1 MSILPVF
8 QRFDVHA
15 DSNAGP
21 RWKKW
26 LPRFERLMVAMD
38 ISNEARK
45 RALLLHY
52 AGTGDENNY
61 KSAVEALTKYFNPRR
76 NKAYEVYK
84 FRQVKQEKKETLDT
98 YHTRLRQLSQ
108 TCEFE
113 NVDNEIVAQIIL
125 SCQSQRLHR
134 RALREIMTLEQLLTI
149 GRSFE
154 TSEREADLV
163 EAGRQEATNAISDD
177 RGRHD
182 RRSNPPTRRRRK
194 QSKSKSQ
201 RSPSRQRQPEQLG
214 QRNRTC

>member
-52 AGTGDENNY
+52 AGTDVDEIFETLDNTGDENDY

-84 FRQVKQEKKETLDT
+84 FRQAKQEKKETLDT

-113 NVDNEIVAQIIL
+113 NVDNEIV
-125 SCQSQRLHR
+125 
-134 RALREIMTLEQLLTI
+134 TDNLELPI
-149 GRSFE
+149 S
-154 TSEREADLV
+154 TS
-163 EAGRQEATNAISDD
+163 T
-177 RGRHD
+177 
-182 RRSNPPTRRRRK
+182 
-194 QSKSKSQ
+194 
-201 RSPSRQRQPEQLG
+201 
-214 QRNRTC
+214 